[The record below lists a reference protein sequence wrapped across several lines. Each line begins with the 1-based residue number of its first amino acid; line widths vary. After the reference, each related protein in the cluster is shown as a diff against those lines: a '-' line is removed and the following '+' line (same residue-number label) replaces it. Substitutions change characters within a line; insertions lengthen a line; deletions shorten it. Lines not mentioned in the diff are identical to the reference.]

1 LAHFQG
7 KGILAGV
14 IKKKKL
20 FSVMKSINV
29 DFVYQ
34 SVLPPYASK
43 KLPTANSQNAF
54 AFYPEWIK
62 TVWQEKWEKRRMP
75 IQTVTHLKFRKV
87 QKMESIRFVIITGL
101 SGAGKSETMK
111 CFEDIGYFCVDNLP
125 PVLIPKFAELCVQ
138 SDGSLNRIALVVDI
152 RGGSFFD
159 DIFEALENLEQKG
172 FSYEILFLEARE
184 DILVRRFK
192 ESRRRHPLSATG
204 VLTEGIRAEGE
215 RLEEIRGK
223 ATLILDTSDISA
235 RELRE
240 KISQNYDQTANQE
253 KMLIT
258 IVSFGFKNGIPL
270 DVDLLFD
277 VRFLPNPHYV
287 DSLRKLNGNCSEV
300 SEYVLK
306 WPLATRFLTR
316 LYDFIDFLV
325 PQYRKEGKANLI
337 IGIGCTGGQHRSVT
351 IANKLGD
358 FLRTRGYRSIVEH
371 RDISK

>member
-1 LAHFQG
+1 
-7 KGILAGV
+7 
-14 IKKKKL
+14 
-20 FSVMKSINV
+20 MK
-29 DFVYQ
+29 
-34 SVLPPYASK
+34 
-43 KLPTANSQNAF
+43 T
-54 AFYPEWIK
+54 
-62 TVWQEKWEKRRMP
+62 TWQEKREKRR
-75 IQTVTHLKFRKV
+75 IAYTNRVVHLKIRKV
-87 QKMESIRFVIITGL
+87 LQMESIRFVIITGL

-125 PVLIPKFAELCVQ
+125 PVLIPKFAELCAQ
-138 SDGSLNRIALVVDI
+138 SDGSLNKIALVVDI

-192 ESRRRHPLSATG
+192 ESRRRHPLSVTG
-204 VLTEGIRAEGE
+204 AITEGIRAERK

-223 ATLILDTSDISA
+223 ATLILDTSDITV

-240 KISQNYDQTANQE
+240 KISQNYDQTAHQE
-253 KMLIT
+253 KLLIT
-258 IVSFGFKNGIPL
+258 IVSFGFKHGIPL

-287 DSLRKLNGNCSEV
+287 DSLRQLTGNCGEV
-300 SEYVLK
+300 AEYVLK

-358 FLRTRGYRSIVEH
+358 FLRTKGYRAGVEH
-371 RDISK
+371 RDIQK